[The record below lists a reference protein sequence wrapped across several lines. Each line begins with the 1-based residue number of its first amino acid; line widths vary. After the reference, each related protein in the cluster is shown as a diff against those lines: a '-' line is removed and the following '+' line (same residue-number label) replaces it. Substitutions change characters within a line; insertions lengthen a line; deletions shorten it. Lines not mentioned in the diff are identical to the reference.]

1 MVSSAY
7 QKAITLNNQG
17 VVHFESGNYEQ
28 ARLIFRDSLEG
39 MKLSMADQ
47 RPSFESNGSSQTVG
61 FQWSKH
67 GPLHSELNI
76 PAPGASSF
84 IFRRA
89 LIIVPASDAHS
100 TADLPEESTAIIYNV
115 ALAYM
120 LSGHIT
126 NCSSLLEKSRKFF
139 EIVVAMRKRRN
150 ECDKLDGERLLDT
163 AICNNLGW
171 LNTEFCDYTEAQH
184 FFEQVSTR
192 LVSLSLAGF
201 VEKQDCEGFI
211 TNLVVDPHPNMA
223 AAA

>member
-1 MVSSAY
+1 MAPSAY

-17 VVHFESGNYEQ
+17 VAHLESGNYEQ
-28 ARLIFRDSLEG
+28 ARLVFRDSLEG
-39 MKLSMADQ
+39 IKLSMDDQ
-47 RPSFESNGSSQTVG
+47 APSFHNNGSSQTVG
-61 FQWSKH
+61 FQWSNH
-67 GPLHSELNI
+67 GPLHSDLNT
-76 PAPGASSF
+76 PVPGVSSF

-89 LIIVPASDAHS
+89 LVILPPPDAHS
-100 TADLPEESTAIIYNV
+100 TADLPEESTAIIYNL

-139 EIVVAMRKRRN
+139 EVVVAMRKRRS

-171 LNTEFCDYTEAQH
+171 LNTEFCDYIAAQH
-184 FFEQVSTR
+184 CFQQVSTR

-211 TNLVVDPHPNMA
+211 TNLVVDPHPSMA